1 MRKLAADVPA
11 LALLRLAH
19 VTAFV
24 RRSLLAK
31 VTAVSLV
38 AALMVSGLLVGL
50 PSRPVSA
57 NPPPTYGPKGPIAVP
72 SIVTGL
78 GLGSPFQIEFSKT
91 MNEASVASSL
101 TVSPDVKFHLEWD
114 AAGQIVSLLPDSH
127 WAPDTYYSVDVAPG
141 AHDHDGLSL
150 GVATDASFLTDPAT
164 KGKISASS
172 VIGDSI
178 AVTTSFLLT
187 FSAPVKLATVQTAF
201 HITPL
206 VGGTISG
213 DDASDAASQVFTFTP
228 DAPLA
233 LGLSYVA
240 SFSAATMNDAS
251 GTPLASI
258 TPVKFATQTVP
269 SVVRFRPRDGSTNVE
284 PGQAVSVR
292 FTTKMDEAATTPAF
306 SVTAN
311 GQPVTGKTYW
321 AENDTVLVLTPSSDL
336 PIGATV
342 VAAVSTDAMSASGL
356 HMTVASGTF
365 TVAQP
370 STRTIPHPTGD
381 LGAGNAQPP
390 TRTIPHPTG
399 GLGAGNAQWRA
410 AEVYFLRL
418 TNCTRTGGWVLS
430 GGVCRSSGPHT
441 LPAARALTLDAGI
454 STRVSR
460 PFARFMAERGIL
472 NHFAN
477 GTPGQR
483 LASAGYTSYHWSE
496 NIGSPSNANSSGM
509 EHDALYF
516 QGEYRCRCDHYE
528 NLMNPAYDRAG
539 VGVWVSRGRVRIVMD
554 FYHP

>member
-1 MRKLAADVPA
+1 VPA

-31 VTAVSLV
+31 VTVVSLV

-78 GLGSPFQIEFSKT
+78 GLGSPFRIEFSKT

-114 AAGQIVSLLPDSH
+114 TAGQIVSLLPDSH

-141 AHDHDGLSL
+141 AHDHDGMSL

-187 FSAPVKLATVQTAF
+187 FSAPVKLATVQTAL

-213 DDASDAASQVFTFTP
+213 DDDSDAASQVFTFTP

-233 LGLSYVA
+233 LGLSYVV

-269 SVVRFRPRDGSTNVE
+269 SVMRFRPRDGSTNVE

-306 SVTAN
+306 SVTAD

-336 PIGATV
+336 PIGAKV
-342 VAAVSTDAMSASGL
+342 VAGVSTDAMSASGL
-356 HMTVASGTF
+356 HMTAAASGTF
-365 TVAQP
+365 TVAKP
-370 STRTIPHPTGD
+370 STRTIPQPTG
-381 LGAGNAQPP
+381 GQSV
-390 TRTIPHPTG
+390 HPTG
-399 GLGAGNAQWRA
+399 GLGAGDAQWHA
-410 AEVYFLRL
+410 AEVYFLKL

-483 LASAGYTSYHWSE
+483 LARAGYTSYHWAE

-509 EHDALYF
+509 EHDALLF
-516 QGEYRCRCDHYE
+516 QNEYRCQCDHYE
-528 NLMNPAYDRAG
+528 NLMNSAYDRAG
-539 VGVWVSRGRVRIVMD
+539 VGVWVSRGRVRVVID